1 MDGERF
7 FITGKGEMRN
17 ACEIAFSL
25 DEMALLARYAS
36 EKQGKEYRGPL
47 PEVSESDVVDHVIA
61 YMQSRANRLFGR
73 LLGKVS
79 LDDFLSRFDGL
90 CEEEKLEVIL
100 GIVTLV
106 NAGNNTA
113 DMTSVGGVK
122 SAGRMKLDFSSQLSN
137 PNVDFFIIDQS
148 VTGMFEQRVKVG
160 I

>member
-1 MDGERF
+1 
-7 FITGKGEMRN
+7 
-17 ACEIAFSL
+17 
-25 DEMALLARYAS
+25 
-36 EKQGKEYRGPL
+36 
-47 PEVSESDVVDHVIA
+47 
-61 YMQSRANRLFGR
+61 MQSRANRLFGR